1 MNTIKILVAD
11 DHEGFRHSLSS
22 FLKTQQGIEIIGEA
36 ADGVEAVDQAEKL
49 HPDLVLMDMEMPKR
63 NGFQATR
70 DIKERSPGTRVIVLS
85 MHSGEM
91 YKQMALLNR
100 ADGFIEKSTLK
111 IGLLMLLRNEYALVN
126 GFEVGATAA

>member
-22 FLKTQQGIEIIGEA
+22 FLRTQEGVEIIGEA
-36 ADGVEAVDQAEKL
+36 SDGIEAVNLTEKL
-49 HPDLVLMDMEMPKR
+49 HPDLVLMDLAMPKR
-63 NGFQATR
+63 NGFEATK
-70 DIKERSPGTRVIVLS
+70 DIKERSPETRVIVLS
-85 MHSGEM
+85 MHSGET

-100 ADGFIEKSTLK
+100 ADGFIEKGALK
-111 IGLLMLLRNEYALVN
+111 LGLLTLLRNECARAI